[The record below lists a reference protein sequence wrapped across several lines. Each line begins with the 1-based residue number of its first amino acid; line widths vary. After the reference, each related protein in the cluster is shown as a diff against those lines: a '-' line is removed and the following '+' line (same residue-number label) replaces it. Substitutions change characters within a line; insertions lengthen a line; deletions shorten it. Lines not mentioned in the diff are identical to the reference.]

1 MNFMN
6 GYINQILLVLF
17 VALFGFL
24 GTQAKNLW
32 KRYVNTEVKQNIVRT
47 TVRYV
52 EQIYRDLD
60 GPAKLKKAIQRASE
74 LLEGYGI
81 IITEEE
87 LTTMIEAAVNEFN
100 NAFFKHSKGK
110 HLPETQEEKPVEGKD
125 YPTVDQVIDAAG
137 W

>member
-1 MNFMN
+1 MNILN
-6 GYINQILLVLF
+6 QYINQILLVLF

-24 GTQAKNLW
+24 GAQAKNLW

-52 EQIYRDLD
+52 EQIYKDLD

-81 IITEEE
+81 LISEEE

-100 NAFFKHSKGK
+100 NAFFKHGGGK
-110 HLPETQEEKPVEGKD
+110 HLPDEEKPVEGRD
-125 YPTVDQVIDAAG
+125 YPTVDQIIDNTG